1 MILFLSW
8 DFFTHVE
15 VETTENE
22 TLTEKEMI
30 LCIAVAQPASQGWA
44 SPWGVMNLGSFIYS
58 LMINFIVYDLYN
70 SPLLIY
76 NNQFYFITEHY
87 HIFVGDLS
95 PEIETQTLKDAFAPF
110 GDIS

>member
-1 MILFLSW
+1 
-8 DFFTHVE
+8 
-15 VETTENE
+15 
-22 TLTEKEMI
+22 
-30 LCIAVAQPASQGWA
+30 
-44 SPWGVMNLGSFIYS
+44 
-58 LMINFIVYDLYN
+58 MINFIVYDLYN